1 MFYWYHGHSTS
12 SNKKCLPF
20 CFNLIYLSLPST
32 RIGQGPRRS
41 LRWPYTLQILQS
53 SERYNAQQKDVWCGR
68 NADRERA
75 RVLCIV
81 LDISSLFGDCAVP
94 LLLPGTDR
102 VGRTCYYYLFFFI
115 FLPPFSLIPSLSRVV
130 VVDVVRLGAA
140 LLTTERK
147 KKQESNDKM
156 SVVVWGYYYYQS
168 K

>member
-20 CFNLIYLSLPST
+20 CFNLIYLSLPYT

-81 LDISSLFGDCAVP
+81 LDIFHRCLETIITTRNRQSGSNF
-94 LLLPGTDR
+94 LLLSFP
-102 VGRTCYYYLFFFI
+102 LHLPSS
-115 FLPPFSLIPSLSRVV
+115 FLINSLSSRVV

-140 LLTTERK
+140 LLTTERN

-156 SVVVWGYYYYQS
+156 SVVV
-168 K
+168 